1 MPQRNSSP
9 REAAPIVRIVH
20 PDALAFDS
28 IAEIDSALEHKGYEK
43 QTPTLTVLLDLSGA
57 VEIKSNLAN
66 SSIKKGRRWIVS
78 ASMVRIY

>member
-1 MPQRNSSP
+1 MPQRNYSQ
-9 REAAPIVRIVH
+9 RKAAPIVSIVH

-28 IAEIDSALEHKGYEK
+28 IAVIDSALEHKGYEK
-43 QTPTLTVLLDLSGA
+43 QAPTLTVLLDLSGA

-78 ASMVRIY
+78 ASLARIY